1 MADIAALRRRFDNL
15 KSERSHFDKAWEDCR
30 IFAMPSSLPI
40 YGNSYV
46 PEERDRKNFD
56 STAELASRN
65 LASVVMSSITNPS
78 TKWVQIESLD
88 DEVNKRDPEAKI
100 FFEDVEKIITRAY
113 ENSNCYIKLYEFYK
127 SLIVYGTGVM
137 FVEECNYAGK
147 DINFRTIHIAELY
160 MAENDKSIVDVVFRE
175 VKMTARQIVQKFGMD
190 AVSDKVKAYLEK
202 QSEELIDVVHA
213 TFPREDIEYLDTGM
227 PRPGNDNMPYA
238 SVWWEQDQ
246 MHQLEETGFRTF
258 PYVIS
263 RWDKEAGQVYGHGPI
278 MEGLSDI
285 KALNAMERSRL
296 MLAQL
301 LTKPPL
307 AQMGGDSQEVKLT
320 PGAVNHFDEEVK
332 IQPLVTGGN
341 YPVTDRSLQ
350 EKRRAVQD
358 ALYVNQLHLVD
369 EREMTA
375 EEVRARQM
383 ENLRILGPVGSRINS
398 EALQT
403 LILRSVDILDN
414 KGKLPP
420 LPASIQQMGYTFR
433 FLNQFSRAQ
442 RMDEVRAV
450 QSALSMNAQLREAYP
465 ETKNVLDAVKGS
477 TFIYEQMGVPPTIIR
492 DEATRTQMDQQDQ
505 ARLQQAQ
512 QMAMAS
518 QQSENQKNQAQAQ
531 EKMSRVRRNDREG

>member
-1 MADIAALRRRFDNL
+1 MADIGALKERFDNL
-15 KSERSHFDKAWEDCR
+15 KKERSHFDKSWEDCR
-30 IFAMPSSLPI
+30 IYAMPSSLPI

-46 PEERDRKNFD
+46 PDEKDRKNFD
-56 STAELASRN
+56 STAELAARN

-88 DEVNKRDPEAKI
+88 DNVNKRDPEAKM

-127 SLIVYGTGVM
+127 SLIVYGTAVM
-137 FVEECNYAGK
+137 FAEECNYQGR

-160 MAENDKSIVDVVFRE
+160 MAENDKSIIDTVFRE
-175 VKMTARQIVQKFGMD
+175 VKMTPRQVVQKFGID
-190 AVSDKVKAYLEK
+190 NVSDKIKALLDK
-202 QSEELIDVVHA
+202 KSEELVDIVHA
-213 TFPREDIEYLDTGM
+213 TFPREDIEYLDTGV
-227 PRPGNDNMPYA
+227 PKQAAKNFPYA

-246 MHQLEETGFRTF
+246 MFELEESGFRTF

-285 KALNAMERSRL
+285 KILNAMEKSRIK
-296 MLAQL
+296 LAQRL
-301 LTKPPL
+301 SDPPL
-307 AQMGGDSQEVKLT
+307 AQMGGDSQEIILT
-320 PGAVNHFDEEVK
+320 PGHTNHFDEEVK
-332 IQPLVTGGN
+332 VVPLVTGGN
-341 YPVTDRSLQ
+341 YPITDRTFQ
-350 EKRRAVQD
+350 EKRTAVQD
-358 ALYVNQLHLVD
+358 ALYVNQLHLID

-403 LILRSVDILDN
+403 LILRSVDVLDA

-420 LPASIQQMGYTFR
+420 LPASIQPMGYTFR

-442 RMDEVRAV
+442 RMDEVRAA
-450 QSALSMNAQLREAYP
+450 QNGLSIGANLREAYP
-465 ETKNVLDAVKGS
+465 ETRHVMDAERS
-477 TFIYEQMGVPPTIIR
+477 YEYILEQTGVPPTLIN
-492 DEATRTQMDQQDQ
+492 DEVKRGQLKQQDAQ
-505 ARLQQAQ
+505 RAQQAQ
-512 QMAMAS
+512 QVEMAGRQA
-518 QQSENQKNQAQAQ
+518 EDAKARAQAE
-531 EKMSRVRRNDREG
+531 EKMSRVRKNDREG